1 VDKQV
6 DHTLLII
13 QVLVV
18 AEQVQQ
24 EVLVNQEML
33 EMEG

>member
-6 DHTLLII
+6 EHMLLII
-13 QVLVV
+13 QLLVV

-24 EVLVNQEML
+24 EVPVNQEML